1 MKNARSRPLAHPLTR
16 REFFD
21 AGARGAIGA
30 MAALAAGPAVRKD
43 GGLSS
48 AAVPFSRRLARS
60 GRASRA
66 ALASSARIEILAG
79 EPPIGTVSPLL
90 YGHFTEHIG
99 GVVYDGIWVGEDSPV
114 PNIGGIRR
122 ELVDWLRRIRPGVIR
137 WPGGCFADSYDWRDG
152 VGPRSARPCRT
163 NFWANAREMRAA
175 PDGPQKYDPNEF
187 GTNEF
192 VRFCRLAGA
201 EPYIAAN
208 VRGLTAADFDDW
220 VDYCN
225 APRGKTSLA
234 DARAAGGDPDPF
246 GVRYWGVGNESWGC
260 GGNFTPEA
268 YAAEFRRFVAWV
280 PEHGLP
286 LSFIASGPSG
296 DDLEWTRRFFA
307 KLTERDRGLLRTVF
321 GWGLHYYCGTS
332 GKGQAVDF
340 TVDDW
345 YDLLAKAD
353 AMGPLVEKQWA
364 AMGEIDAAH
373 RVKLVVDEWGA
384 WHEAGTEIDPAF
396 LFGQMPTMR
405 DALIAALTLD
415 TFNRH
420 ADKVAMANVA
430 QLINNLHSLFL
441 ARGDR
446 FCATPNF
453 HVFEMYA
460 AHQGGQSLRTVFTA
474 PPVGEYA
481 PGKTSPLWG
490 LAGSASLHGRG
501 LVVTAVNPSAKDAL
515 DVEVVLRGVSA
526 RDGRLRVLASGDI
539 HDHNTFDDPRAVE
552 PREVKIKAR
561 GDRFGV
567 KLPPASV
574 SLIEVA
580 L

>member
-1 MKNARSRPLAHPLTR
+1 MNDPH
-16 REFFD
+16 
-21 AGARGAIGA
+21 
-30 MAALAAGPAVRKD
+30 
-43 GGLSS
+43 
-48 AAVPFSRRLARS
+48 SRRLI
-60 GRASRA
+60 GRRA
-66 ALASSARIEILAG
+66 FVKTGAAGALAFLSAPAARALQAARPSPTADARVEVFVG
-79 EPPIGTVSPLL
+79 EPPIGTISPAI

-99 GVVYDGIWVGEDSPV
+99 GVVYDGIWVGESSPV
-114 PNIGGIRR
+114 PNIGGIRK
-122 ELVDWLRRIRPGVIR
+122 ELVDHLRRIRPGVIR

-152 VGPRSARPCRT
+152 VGPRASRPRRT
-163 NFWANAREMRAA
+163 NFWIDAREMRAA

-208 VRGLTAADFDDW
+208 VRGLTPADFDAW

-225 APRGKTSLA
+225 SPRGATSLA
-234 DARAAGGDPDPF
+234 EERGRNGDPDPF
-246 GVRYWGVGNESWGC
+246 NVRYWGVGNESWGC
-260 GGNFTPEA
+260 GGNFTPEE
-268 YAAEFRRFVAWV
+268 YAAEFRRFTAWV
-280 PEHGLP
+280 PRHGLP

-307 KLTERDRGLLRTVF
+307 KLAERDRGLLGAVF

-332 GKGQAVDF
+332 GRGQAVDF

-345 YDLLAKAD
+345 YDLLRRAD
-353 AMGPLVEKQWA
+353 AMESLIIQHWKVL
-364 AMGEIDAAH
+364 GEIDSAR
-373 RVKLVVDEWGA
+373 RVRLAVDEWGA
-384 WHEAGTEIDPAF
+384 WHEAGTEVHPAY
-396 LFGQMPTMR
+396 LFGQMSTMR

-430 QLINNLHSLFL
+430 QLVNNLHSLFL
-441 ARGDR
+441 AREDR

-460 AHQGGQSLRTVFTA
+460 AHQGGASLRTAFTA
-474 PPVGEYA
+474 PEIGAYA
-481 PGKTSPLWG
+481 PDRTSPLWR
-490 LAGSASLHGRG
+490 LAGSASLHGRE
-501 LVVTAVNPSAKDAL
+501 LVLTAVCPSVKDAL
-515 DVEVVLRGVSA
+515 ETEIVLNGAAA

-552 PREVKIKAR
+552 PKEAKVQAR
-561 GDRFGV
+561 GGRFTV
-567 KLPPASV
+567 KFPPASV
-574 SLIEVA
+574 SLLQLTLE
-580 L
+580 